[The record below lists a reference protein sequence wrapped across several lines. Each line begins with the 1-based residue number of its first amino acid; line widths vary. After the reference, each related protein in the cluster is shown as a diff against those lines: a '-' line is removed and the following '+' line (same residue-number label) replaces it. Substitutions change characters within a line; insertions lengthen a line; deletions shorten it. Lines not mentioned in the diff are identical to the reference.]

1 MATGKGMLCPSPP
14 GQGWSKAWRGSG
26 LKLQLQWLVTAQYCT
41 WNCWAWFVFWKTGR
55 KVGKKSQRNLPT
67 RRSSTQPQLWD
78 PSSLQ
83 RRDQP
88 CPCTTVR
95 YFSPVFFPQKFA
107 FPPVLH
113 SWTTKLYGKQSQ
125 CQKTP
130 WGLAGEGSRLFK
142 RRLARPL
149 PGRRSQAQLRDH
161 PQREHEFVMS
171 GSGGQNLAEDTLCPD
186 LPLQS
191 EEHSHRR
198 VLCSER
204 IIYSW
209 MCTFSRARKYFAFSG
224 RKLMCFSNQHLEW
237 ISHHNKRIS
246 PPRTLKRQL
255 FFQIKAYAL
264 LLVRSDNRNVTHAHL
279 SCLCLAQMVTCL

>member
-1 MATGKGMLCPSPP
+1 MASGEGMLCPSPP
-14 GQGWSKAWRGSG
+14 GQGWSKAWRGGG
-26 LKLQLQWLVTAQYCT
+26 LKLQLQRLVTAQYCT
-41 WNCWAWFVFWKTGR
+41 WNCWAWFSFLKTGN
-55 KVGKKSQRNLPT
+55 KVGKKSWRNLPT
-67 RRSSTQPQLWD
+67 RRTSTQPQPWD
-78 PSSLQ
+78 QSSLQ

-95 YFSPVFFPQKFA
+95 YFSPGFFPQKFA

-125 CQKTP
+125 CQKMP
-130 WGLAGEGSRLFK
+130 WGPAGEGSCLFK
-142 RRLARPL
+142 RRLARLL
-149 PGRRSQAQLRDH
+149 PGHRIQAQLRDH

-171 GSGGQNLAEDTLCPD
+171 GSGGQNLAEDMLCPD

-224 RKLMCFSNQHLEW
+224 RKLMCFSNQYLEW
-237 ISHHNKRIS
+237 IS
-246 PPRTLKRQL
+246 
-255 FFQIKAYAL
+255 
-264 LLVRSDNRNVTHAHL
+264 
-279 SCLCLAQMVTCL
+279 